1 MRAKAKS
8 GKLLLLAAAGLLA
21 GSPALAAPASRVQ
34 AEPSTLDREFRAAYP
49 SSARPPG
56 KPVAGVA
63 LAKLVIPGLQL
74 AARSE
79 RAAAD
84 GGLVLSFADGTG
96 AVRAVVQ
103 LAVFADAG
111 AARQELDAELHG
123 VSSQLGPAADAT
135 LGELTWVDDAG
146 KGTALVL
153 AAQANLAYSVRVLD
167 QSPGVPTAAAIAA
180 VVHSAIVP
188 GPPQFPAATVTLP
201 PTLDARGGGEVH
213 VTVRGG
219 HPYKLRADGGYIA
232 RAARGAVVRPL
243 GPGQVTVHATVVDE
257 LARVT
262 DAWAKTRAQ

>member
-1 MRAKAKS
+1 MRAEAKTRQIF
-8 GKLLLLAAAGLLA
+8 LLAAACLLG
-21 GSPALAAPASRVQ
+21 GSPALAAPAGRGQ
-34 AEPSTLDREFRAAYP
+34 AESSSIDREFRAAYP
-49 SSARPPG
+49 TSTRPPG

-74 AARSE
+74 TGRSE
-79 RAAAD
+79 RTAAD

-103 LAVFADAG
+103 LAVFAEPT

-123 VSSQLGPAADAT
+123 VSSQLAPAADTT

-167 QSPGVPTAAAIAA
+167 QGPGVPTAAAIAR
-180 VVHSAIVP
+180 VVRAAIVP
-188 GPPQFPAATVTLP
+188 GAPMFPAATVTLP
-201 PTLDARGGGEVH
+201 STLDARGGGEVR
-213 VTVRGG
+213 VTVNGG
-219 HPYKLRADGGYIA
+219 HPYKLRAEGGYIT
-232 RAARGAVVRPL
+232 RAASGAVVRPL

-262 DAWAKTRAQ
+262 DAWATTRAQ

>member
-8 GKLLLLAAAGLLA
+8 GQLAAAVCLLA
-21 GSPALAAPASRVQ
+21 SGPLLAAPASRGQ

-56 KPVAGVA
+56 KPVAGVT

-84 GGLVLSFADGTG
+84 GGLVLSFADGAGT
-96 AVRAVVQ
+96 VRAVVQ
-103 LAVFADAG
+103 LAVFADAT

-123 VSSQLGPAADAT
+123 VSSQLSPAADAT

-167 QSPGVPTAAAIAA
+167 TIPGVPTAATIAG
-180 VVHSAIVP
+180 VIQSAIVP
-188 GPPQFPAATVTLP
+188 GPPVFPAATVTLP
-201 PTLDARGGGEVH
+201 PTLDARGGGEVR
-213 VTVRGG
+213 VAVRGG
-219 HPYKLRADGGYIA
+219 HPYKLRAEGGYIA
-232 RAARGAVVRPL
+232 RAESGAVVHPL

-262 DAWAKTRAQ
+262 DAWATTRAQ